1 MLRNGGNMTL
11 VEAVEKAKNGEPEG
25 YEYLYEQTYSEKY
38 SIALHY
44 MKNKEDAQD
53 VLHDSYLR
61 AWAHIA
67 EIKKPDRFSAWLSQI
82 VVNTAKNMLKKQSRT
97 ISIESITYESEEGF
111 EYGFDK
117 ECEDK
122 TWQPEA
128 AFVKEEDHAELLQI
142 LSTLSEEQRICV
154 QMYYIDGL
162 KAREI
167 AEKLNC
173 PLATVKSRLTYARN
187 HLRKQFE

>member
-128 AFVKEEDHAELLQI
+128 AFVKEEDNAELLQI